1 MRAFIRHP
9 SDVPI
14 EVISTN
20 RVTHALQRLKNISIG
35 GLCYQSKVCLDVG
48 LVVNVTINIVKP
60 PFNATGRVVW
70 CQQHNDGFDVGI
82 QFTEARD
89 LHRVR
94 LVEQACH
101 IEHYR
106 AKILEEENRV
116 LSGEAAVLEWM
127 DKYGSDFP
135 NLGSLANES

>member
-35 GLCYQSKVCLDVG
+35 GLCYQSEVCLEVG
-48 LVVNVTINIVKP
+48 LMVTVVISVVKP
-60 PFNATGRVVW
+60 PFTATGRVVW
-70 CQQHNDGFDVGI
+70 CQQHNTGFDVGI
-82 QFTEARD
+82 QFIDARD

-101 IEHYR
+101 IEHYK
-106 AKILEEENRV
+106 AKVFEQENRV

-127 DKYGSDFP
+127 SKYESDFP
-135 NLGSLANES
+135 NLGLLANEP

>member
-35 GLCYQSKVCLDVG
+35 GLCYQSEVCLDIG
-48 LVVNVTINIVKP
+48 LVVRVVISIVKP
-60 PFNATGRVVW
+60 PFDANGRVVW

-82 QFTEARD
+82 QFTKARD
-89 LHRVR
+89 LYRVR

-101 IEHYR
+101 IEHY
-106 AKILEEENRV
+106 KTKVFKEEGRV

-127 DKYGSDFP
+127 SKYESDFP
-135 NLGSLANES
+135 NLGLLASEL